1 MKPPHY
7 DNGKVM
13 KTSLFHATLLLVL
26 GAPMVASAQSNGPPT
41 PPTSTLNIGPALV
54 TDRRVSPEGPL
65 PSLPRAGGTFVDP
78 VFGTTILRVTDEV
91 DGTECKNFY
100 SYWPTFNLDS
110 TRLFIACDGNPRLC
124 RFDPNTFQLLGKGP
138 LFDKQ
143 IDGSGYP
150 SAEDAIWSGTSA
162 SLLYGYSG
170 LKLYAYDVSAR
181 SYSLIKDFSVE
192 LAPGSLGQMSK
203 SLDDNVFAFTRKD
216 KDYKALGYIV
226 WRRDQNKILRNVTL
240 GDLDEVQVDKSG
252 RYLVVKAKFGPT
264 VDVQVVDLQTGNT
277 ENLTD
282 PAPDFSPG
290 HSDNGRQIVVG
301 HDNWNNQYTVRKLA
315 TPHQFQIV
323 IGFGSDW
330 SQGNHVSMLADNES
344 WCLISNF
351 TAGNGAA
358 GPFRNE
364 IFQASTDG
372 SQRVRRLA
380 HHHSVYRDYWD
391 TPRADIS
398 RDGRFVA
405 FTSNWGSNTR
415 RDVFI
420 IKVPILP

>member
-1 MKPPHY
+1 
-7 DNGKVM
+7 
-13 KTSLFHATLLLVL
+13 
-26 GAPMVASAQSNGPPT
+26 
-41 PPTSTLNIGPALV
+41 
-54 TDRRVSPEGPL
+54 
-65 PSLPRAGGTFVDP
+65 
-78 VFGTTILRVTDEV
+78 
-91 DGTECKNFY
+91 
-100 SYWPTFNLDS
+100 
-110 TRLFIACDGNPRLC
+110 
-124 RFDPNTFQLLGKGP
+124 
-138 LFDKQ
+138 
-143 IDGSGYP
+143 
-150 SAEDAIWSGTSA
+150 
-162 SLLYGYSG
+162 
-170 LKLYAYDVSAR
+170 
-181 SYSLIKDFSVE
+181 
-192 LAPGSLGQMSK
+192 MSK

-391 TPRADIS
+391 TPRSDIS